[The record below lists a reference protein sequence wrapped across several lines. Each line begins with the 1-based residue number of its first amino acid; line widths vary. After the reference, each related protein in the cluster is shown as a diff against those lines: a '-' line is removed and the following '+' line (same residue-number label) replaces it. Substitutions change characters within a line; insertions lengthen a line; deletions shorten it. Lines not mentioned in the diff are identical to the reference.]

1 MRVSVA
7 PDGSPI
13 ALYLTL
19 PGADE
24 ATVVHAA
31 IPASAAILELGC
43 GVGRVTRHLV
53 ALGHTVTGVDNSDA
67 MLAHASHLNGVDT
80 VLADIATLDLSPRTW
95 PVVILASRMV
105 NDENGSNF
113 VAAARRHLTDS
124 GTLLVERHEPGWIDA
139 ARSAS
144 DARHGVSFTL
154 AGVDHTVPG
163 ILRATMIY
171 EVKGTTYR
179 QRIVS
184 YEVDDERLDADSSTS
199 TAKQPDRL
207 RRPANPSRLQLRRA
221 RSPPTRADI
230 NIDHAHRTP
239 ERNFRHPQDE
249 SATGIDPPV
258 SPDCPRCTPFA
269 ACLTARPVRRSD
281 HPAHVAILAPELQR

>member
-1 MRVSVA
+1 MRVAGTRARIADRRSLRQRAIGQCVRVSVA

-24 ATVVHAA
+24 ATVVHTA

-67 MLAHASHLNGVDT
+67 MLAHAAHLNGVET

-113 VAAARRHLTDS
+113 LAAARRHLTDS
-124 GTLLVERHEPGWIDA
+124 GTVLVERHEPGWIDA

-154 AGVDHTVPG
+154 VGVDHTVPG

-171 EVKGTTYR
+171 EVEGTTYR

-184 YEVDDERLDADSSTS
+184 YEVDDERLDAIAARAGLRV
-199 TAKQPDRL
+199 TAFLDESRTWVVL
-207 RRPANPSRLQLRRA
+207 RPT
-221 RSPPTRADI
+221 PTR
-230 NIDHAHRTP
+230 T
-239 ERNFRHPQDE
+239 
-249 SATGIDPPV
+249 
-258 SPDCPRCTPFA
+258 
-269 ACLTARPVRRSD
+269 
-281 HPAHVAILAPELQR
+281 